1 VFVPLV
7 ALSVTVSPVVPPVA
21 LKVGVL
27 SLVLLSVLLVP
38 VSELLARSGA
48 PGAVGALVSIETDNA
63 VDAADAP
70 AVGSDSVA
78 VMDHVPST
86 KVPKLQPVAGST

>member
-1 VFVPLV
+1 MFVPLV
-7 ALSVTVSPVVPPVA
+7 ALSVMVSPLAPPVA

-27 SLVLLSVLLVP
+27 SLVMLSVLLVP
-38 VSELLARSGA
+38 VSELASRSGT
-48 PGAVGALVSIETDNA
+48 PGAEGAVVSMERDNA
-63 VDAADAP
+63 LDAADAP

-78 VMDHVPST
+78 VIDHVPST